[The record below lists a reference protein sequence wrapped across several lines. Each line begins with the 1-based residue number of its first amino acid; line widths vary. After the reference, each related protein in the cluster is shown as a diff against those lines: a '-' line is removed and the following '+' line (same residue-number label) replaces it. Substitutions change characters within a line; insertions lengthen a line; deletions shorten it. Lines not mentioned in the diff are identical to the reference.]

1 MLTLLKLLKGYLLI
15 QVTGYSPERF
25 MNLCSN
31 KDILLWNITKQD
43 DGYLMCI
50 SLKAFRS
57 IRPIVKKTGTKV
69 VILKRYGLPFFIW
82 SVKKRSFFLIGLFF
96 AFLFW
101 YISANFI
108 WEIELNGN
116 HQISDD
122 EIFKYLEENNVEV
135 GKLKNTVDIEN
146 LEKGIRRN
154 FNVITWTSAKLTGT
168 KLKISIKENDVPLLE
183 NQISTPEYGHLLA
196 DHDGVVKSMIVRSG
210 EICVEIGQEVKKGD
224 ILINGCVPVYAED
237 GTVKNYQYYLAD
249 ADIYI
254 EHSGTYKQEIP
265 IHYIEKQYTGREKTT
280 NYIEIF
286 GKEISSLTTP
296 RYISFDV
303 LSQSKQLV
311 LLENLYL
318 PIYTGQITYREFYN
332 VEKTHTDEEAKVLL
346 NQKAEEFW
354 QTLTQKGVQIVK
366 KNVTIEK
373 NDTNYILNADYTV
386 IERTSTIQKFDQM
399 EIPITDE

>member
-1 MLTLLKLLKGYLLI
+1 VLTFLKLLKGYLLV

-31 KDILLWNITKQD
+31 KNILLWNIIKQD
-43 DGYLMCI
+43 GGYLMCI

-82 SVKKRSFFLIGLFF
+82 NIKKRSFFLIGLLLAFF
-96 AFLFW
+96 FW
-101 YISANFI
+101 YLSANFI
-108 WEIELNGN
+108 WEIEVNGN

-122 EIFKYLEENNVEV
+122 EIFKYLEEKDVKV
-135 GKLKNTVDIEN
+135 GKLKNSVDIEN
-146 LEKGIRRN
+146 MEKGIRQN
-154 FNVITWTSAKLTGT
+154 FDIITWTSAKLTGT
-168 KLKISIKENDVPLLE
+168 KLNISIKENDVPIMD
-183 NQISTPEYGHLLA
+183 NQTTTPEYGHLLA
-196 DHDGVVKSMIVRSG
+196 DYDGIVKSMIVRSG

-224 ILINGCVPVYAED
+224 ILVNGCVPVYAED
-237 GTVKNYQYYLAD
+237 GTVKNYHCYLAD

-254 EHSGTYKQEIP
+254 EHSGSYKKELP
-265 IHYIEKQYTGREKTT
+265 IQYVEKQYSGRMKK
-280 NYIEIF
+280 NRYIELF
-286 GKEISSLTTP
+286 GKEISLFTNP
-296 RYISFDV
+296 DFLSFDI
-303 LSQSKQLV
+303 LTQLKQLV

-318 PIYTGQITYREFYN
+318 PIYTGEITYREFYN
-332 VEKTHTDEEAKVLL
+332 VEKAYSDAEAKLIL
-346 NQKAEEFW
+346 TEEAEEFW
-354 QTLTQKGVQIVK
+354 QSLIEKGVQIVK

-386 IERTSTIQKFDQM
+386 IERTSTIQKFEQM